1 MAQTLSQAVIR
12 ESIAQIREL
21 PRCSHL
27 PSLRCRP
34 PSSSLVYVRWRSGR
48 SEKFAQVFEFVLEA
62 ATEGGGGSG
71 ASSSESTA
79 ARGEAAARR
88 LEDVIHGILV
98 RRSAP
103 DWLPFVPGSSYW
115 VPPRIR
121 SYKLVE
127 VLEKVSSPMTEEEV
141 MSLTTA
147 WGWPCSSHLVG
158 GYYGVNSGFWE
169 MSGIIRRRRDI
180 SAETHPRD

>member
-1 MAQTLSQAVIR
+1 M
-12 ESIAQIREL
+12 
-21 PRCSHL
+21 
-27 PSLRCRP
+27 
-34 PSSSLVYVRWRSGR
+34 
-48 SEKFAQVFEFVLEA
+48 
-62 ATEGGGGSG
+62 EGGGGAG

-115 VPPRIR
+115 VPPRTR

-158 GYYGVNSGFWE
+158 GNRQHPLLVFLFD
-169 MSGIIRRRRDI
+169 DI
-180 SAETHPRD
+180 PRSYA